1 MRANFLGFTAKAA
14 IPIAACFLAAILAGV
29 ARAGDKQ
36 AQLTGRWEFNPD
48 QSDDAQ
54 QKISDA
60 QQNSKDRGNKGGGYP
75 GTGSPRMGLGWP
87 MGGIGWPVGGGGTGR
102 RGGTGNHGGSVSS
115 EDWDRLAETP
125 KSLHIDQR
133 SDQVVV
139 IDDSDRAQTFYPDG
153 KKREDQDAS
162 GKKVSTKSE
171 WQGDVLVAET
181 DLSHSTKLTQ
191 TFRVSED
198 GKQLY
203 VVSRLQAPS
212 LQGPVSIRR
221 VFDLMKATASSQPAP
236 H

>member
-14 IPIAACFLAAILAGV
+14 IPVAACFVAAVLVGG

-36 AQLTGRWEFNPD
+36 PQLNGRWDFNAD

-60 QQNSKDRGNKGGGYP
+60 QQNGRDRGNNGGGYP
-75 GTGSPRMGLGWP
+75 GTGSPRIGMGWP
-87 MGGIGWPVGGGGTGR
+87 LGGIGWPIGGGGTGR
-102 RGGTGNHGGSVSS
+102 HGGTGNHAGSVSS

-133 SDQVVV
+133 FEQVVV
-139 IDDSDRAQTFYPDG
+139 IDDSDHAQTFYPDG
-153 KKREDQDAS
+153 KKHDDQDAS
-162 GKKVSTKSE
+162 GKRVSTKSE

-212 LQGPVSIRR
+212 LQDPVSIRR
-221 VFDLMKATASSQPAP
+221 VFDLTKATASSQPAP